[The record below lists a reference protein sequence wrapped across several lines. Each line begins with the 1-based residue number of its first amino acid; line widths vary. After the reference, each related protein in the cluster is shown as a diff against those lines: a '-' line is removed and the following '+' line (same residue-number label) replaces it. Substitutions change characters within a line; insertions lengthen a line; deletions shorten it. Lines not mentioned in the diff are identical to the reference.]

1 MQKVWVII
9 KREYLVRVRTRAF
22 AIGTVITP
30 LFLLGLIV
38 LPGLLAER
46 TSGGE
51 RQITVIDQSGDDD
64 LFLKIKE
71 RVESQ
76 VSAVDWEGGNG
87 PGRATRFVLTL
98 QVVPPDQ
105 NPSEFIK
112 RESNGDADPSSEKA
126 FLILGS
132 GVLDGVQPE
141 YYARNLSDFS
151 IRTLEESV
159 SVAISERRLMRAGFD
174 AARIGKYM
182 KPVDLKMFKV
192 GARGESKAGAVRQ
205 DFMVAFALLFFLYI
219 SVLFYGLFV
228 MRGVMEEKQSR
239 IVEIVISS
247 VRPTQMM
254 MGKLIG
260 IGLVGLTQIGIW
272 AVSAALISMFGA
284 RLLASRGSQIPSIP
298 MSLLLYFVLY
308 FILGFFLFATLYAI
322 VGAIVSSEEDA
333 QQVQFPVTMLI
344 VVPMMIF
351 GLVMSN
357 PNSTSSIV
365 LSLVPFFAPTLMML
379 RISVTNPP
387 AWQIILS
394 MLIMVVTILGFLWV
408 AAKIY
413 RIGILMYGKRPSLAE
428 LGRWL
433 RYT

>member
-1 MQKVWVII
+1 MKKVWVII
-9 KREYLVRVRTRAF
+9 RREYLVRVRTRAF
-22 AIGTVITP
+22 VIGTIVSP

-38 LPGLLAER
+38 LPALLAER
-46 TSGGE
+46 SSGG
-51 RQITVIDQSGDDD
+51 RRLVTVIDQSGDPD
-64 LFLKIKE
+64 LFPAIRE
-71 RVESQ
+71 RMESHGS
-76 VSAVDWEGGNG
+76 VVDWEGGNG
-87 PGRATRFVLTL
+87 PRQGTRFVLESK
-98 QVVPPDQ
+98 VVPLDQ
-105 NPSEFIK
+105 NPNDFIK
-112 RESNGDADPSSEKA
+112 RESNDDADPRSEKA
-126 FLILGS
+126 YLILGA
-132 GVLDGVQPE
+132 GVLDGVEPE
-141 YYARNLSDFS
+141 YHAKNLSDFS
-151 IRTLEESV
+151 IRSLEESV
-159 SVAISERRLMRAGFD
+159 SAAISERRLMRAGFD
-174 AARIGKYM
+174 AAKIEKYL
-182 KPVDLKMFKV
+182 KPVDLKIFKV
-192 GARGESKAGAVRQ
+192 GARGESKAGGVRQ

-228 MRGVMEEKQSR
+228 MRGVIEEKQSR

-254 MGKLIG
+254 IGKLIG

-272 AVSAALISMFGA
+272 AISAALISMFGA
-284 RLLASRGSQIPSIP
+284 RLLSSRESQIPTIP
-298 MSLLLYFVLY
+298 MSLLFYFVLY

-351 GLVMSN
+351 GVVMSN

-387 AWQIILS
+387 VWQIILS
-394 MLIMVVTILGFLWV
+394 MLIMVMTILVFLWV

-413 RIGILMYGKRPSLAE
+413 RVGILMYGKRPSLAE

>member
-1 MQKVWVII
+1 MKKVWVII
-9 KREYLVRVRTRAF
+9 KREYLVRVLTRAF
-22 AIGTVITP
+22 IIGTIVSP
-30 LFLLGLIV
+30 LILLGLIV
-38 LPGLLAER
+38 IPGLVAER
-46 TSGGE
+46 TSGGQRE
-51 RQITVIDQSGDDD
+51 VTVIDQSGDSD
-64 LFLKIKE
+64 LFPLIKE
-71 RVESQ
+71 RVALQ
-76 VSAVDWEGGNG
+76 AVGDWDGENK
-87 PGRATRFVLTL
+87 PGRATRFVLTRK
-98 QVVPPDQ
+98 VVLPDQ
-105 NPSEFIK
+105 DPNEFIK
-112 RESNGDADPSSEKA
+112 HDSNGQSDRGSETA
-126 FLILGS
+126 YLILGA
-132 GVLDGVQPE
+132 GVLDGLQPE
-141 YYARNLSDFS
+141 YHARNLSDFS
-151 IRTLEESV
+151 IRSLEESV
-159 SVAISERRLMRAGFD
+159 SAAISERRLMRAGFD
-174 AARIGKYM
+174 ASRIAKFM
-182 KPVDLKMFKV
+182 KPVDLKIFKV
-192 GARGESKAGAVRQ
+192 GSGGESKAGGVRQ

-228 MRGVMEEKQSR
+228 MRGVIEEKQSR

-247 VRPTQMM
+247 VKPIQMM
-254 MGKLIG
+254 IGKLIG

-272 AVSAALISMFGA
+272 AVSAALISMFGR
-284 RLLASRGSQIPSIP
+284 RLLASQQSQIPAIP

-308 FILGFFLFATLYAI
+308 FVLGFFLFATLYAI

-351 GLVMSN
+351 GMVMSN

-387 AWQIILS
+387 VWQIILS
-394 MLIMVVTILGFLWV
+394 MLIMVVTILGFLAV

-413 RIGILMYGKRPSLAE
+413 RVGILMYGKRPSLAE

>member
-1 MQKVWVII
+1 MKKVWVII

-22 AIGTVITP
+22 AIGTIVSP
-30 LFLLGLIV
+30 LLLLGLIV

-46 TSGGE
+46 TSGGQ
-51 RQITVIDQSGDDD
+51 RLITVIDQSGDPD
-64 LFLKIKE
+64 LFLTIKE
-71 RVESQ
+71 RVESRGS
-76 VSAVDWEGGNG
+76 VVDRNEGNG
-87 PGRATRFVLTL
+87 PGRATRFGLTL
-98 QVVPPDQ
+98 QVVPLDQ

-112 RESNGDADPSSEKA
+112 RESNGDADTSSEKA
-126 FLILGS
+126 YLILGS
-132 GVLDGVQPE
+132 GVLDGAQPE
-141 YYARNLSDFS
+141 YHARNLSDFS
-151 IRTLEESV
+151 IRSLEESV
-159 SVAISERRLMRAGFD
+159 SAAISERRLMRAGFD

-192 GARGESKAGAVRQ
+192 GARGESKEGGVRQ

-228 MRGVMEEKQSR
+228 MRGVIEEKQSR

-254 MGKLIG
+254 IGKLIG
-260 IGLVGLTQIGIW
+260 IGCVGLTQIGIW
-272 AVSAALISMFGA
+272 AVSAGLISMFGA
-284 RLLASRGSQIPSIP
+284 RLLSSRGSQIPSIP

-333 QQVQFPVTMLI
+333 QQVQMPVTMLI

-387 AWQIILS
+387 VWQIILS

-413 RIGILMYGKRPSLAE
+413 RVGILMYGKRPSIAE